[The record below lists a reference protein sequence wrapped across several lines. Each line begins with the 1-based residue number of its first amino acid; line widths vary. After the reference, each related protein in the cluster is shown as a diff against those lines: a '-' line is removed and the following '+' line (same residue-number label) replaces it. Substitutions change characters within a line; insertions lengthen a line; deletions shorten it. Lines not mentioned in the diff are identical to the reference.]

1 MVGHYYKGGP
11 GGRPNVV
18 GALIRGTY
26 LVFEVPKG
34 LFSSDKVDMGTQLLA
49 EYMEIPNEGKVLDVG
64 CGYGVLGIL
73 MAKLNPKLDVYMV
86 DVNPKAVEACK
97 RNAELNGVEVKV
109 FQGNLYE
116 PLDQMGIKGFTTIVS
131 NPPLAAGRKVI
142 EDLIV
147 GARDRLAEGGS
158 LQIVMAAGG
167 SWAEKLMKD
176 VFGNVERKRKKGYTL
191 LRARKT

>member
-1 MVGHYYKGGP
+1 MGHYYKSGP

-18 GALIRGTY
+18 GAVLRGIP

-34 LFSSDKVDMGTQLLA
+34 LFSSDKVDKGTELLA
-49 EYMEIPNEGKVLDVG
+49 EFLEIPEEGKVLDVG

-86 DVNPKAVEACK
+86 DINPKAVEACK
-97 RNAELNGVEVKV
+97 RNAELNDVKVHV

-116 PLDQMGIKGFTTIVS
+116 PLDEAGIRDFATIVS
-131 NPPLAAGRKVI
+131 NPPLAAGREVVKEI
-142 EDLIV
+142 IV
-147 GARDRLAEGGS
+147 GAKDRLVKGGS

-167 SWAEKLMKD
+167 KWAEELMKN
-176 VFGNVERKRKKGYTL
+176 VFGNVERKRKKDYTL
-191 LRARKT
+191 LRSYKL